1 MAPTTFQHTFPNGL
15 VLIAERME
23 HVRSV
28 AVNFLIPAGCSR
40 DPQGREGL
48 AGVLAEMIT
57 RGAGQ
62 RTSRELMLAFDNLG
76 IDRSESVGVHHM
88 RFWGSTLARNLPAA
102 LELFA
107 DVLRRPHLPEEELEA
122 TVELSLQDLRSLED
136 EPASRLMVEWR
147 RKLYPW
153 PLSNDHRGTAEGL
166 QSITR
171 EDLLVYHQNQFRPDG
186 TILSV
191 AGNFDFDPLR
201 DQVER
206 LFGDWSGTA
215 SPMPA
220 LGPEPS
226 GHGHVNKD
234 LEQTHLAVSY
244 PSVPFGDPDYYNA
257 LAAVQVLS
265 GGMGARLFMEIR
277 EKEGL
282 CYSVSASFTP
292 QKERGYVVG
301 YAASRKERAQRTL
314 DKMIEEFGR
323 LREGVSEDEVQRVR
337 VGLKTSLIMQ
347 QESTTARAGSLASD
361 WYNLGRVRSF
371 DEIQAA
377 IEALT
382 PASIAAHLE
391 RHPPGD
397 YRIVTLG
404 AAPLTA
410 ELVR

>member
-1 MAPTTFQHTFPNGL
+1 MAQTTFQHTFPNGL
-15 VLIAERME
+15 TLLAERME

-28 AVNFLIPAGCSR
+28 AVNFLLPAGCSR
-40 DPQGREGL
+40 DPVGREGL

-57 RGAGQ
+57 RGAG
-62 RTSRELMLAFDNLG
+62 SRDSKDLMLAFDNLG
-76 IDRSESVGVHHM
+76 VDRSESVGVHHM
-88 RFWGSTLARNLPAA
+88 RFWGSTLGRNLPSA

-107 DVLRRPHLPEEELEA
+107 DVLRRPHLPEDELEP

-136 EPASRLMVEWR
+136 EPASRLMVELR
-147 RKLYPW
+147 RKLYPT
-153 PLSNDHRGTAEGL
+153 PLCNDHRGTVEGV
-166 QSITR
+166 QAVTVD
-171 EDLLVYHQNQFRPDG
+171 DLRAYHQRTFRPGG

-191 AGNFDFDPLR
+191 AGSFEFDALR
-201 DQVER
+201 NQVER
-206 LFGDWSGTA
+206 LFGDWSGEA
-215 SPMPA
+215 EPMPP

-226 GHGHVNKD
+226 GHGHVTKEV
-234 LEQTHLAVSY
+234 EQTHLTVSY
-244 PSVPFGDPDYYNA
+244 PSVKHGDPDYYQA

-282 CYSVSASFTP
+282 CYSVSASFSP

-301 YAASRKERAQRTL
+301 YAASRNERAQRTL

-323 LREGVSEDEVQRVR
+323 LRQGVSEDEVQRVR

-347 QESTTARAGSLASD
+347 QESTSARAGSLASD

-371 DEIQAA
+371 DEIQSA
-377 IEALT
+377 IDGLT

-391 RHPPGD
+391 RHPPGA

-404 AAPLTA
+404 PAPLNG
-410 ELVR
+410 E